1 MVETIIVVEGGRG
14 VMVLAQ
20 YLYDKLVVPQR
31 ERMREEAA
39 ARKAR
44 MEADREA
51 ARKEGM
57 EAGRKEVSEVR
68 EEARKEGM
76 EAGRKEGMEAGR
88 EEVIRALHRDWRRRR
103 REALLQGEPFNEPSP
118 IDRLRECG
126 E

>member
-31 ERMREEAA
+31 ERMRDEAA

-44 MEADREA
+44 MEA
-51 ARKEGM
+51 ARKEDM
-57 EAGRKEVSEVR
+57 EAG
-68 EEARKEGM
+68 RKEGM

>member
-1 MVETIIVVEGGRG
+1 
-14 VMVLAQ
+14 MVLAQ

-31 ERMREEAA
+31 ERMRDEAA

-44 MEADREA
+44 MEA
-51 ARKEGM
+51 ARKED
-57 EAGRKEVSEVR
+57 
-68 EEARKEGM
+68 
-76 EAGRKEGMEAGR
+76 MEAGR

-118 IDRLRECG
+118 IDRLRESD

>member
-14 VMVLAQ
+14 VVVLAQ

-31 ERMREEAA
+31 ERMRDEAA

-44 MEADREA
+44 MEA
-51 ARKEGM
+51 ARKEDM
-57 EAGRKEVSEVR
+57 EAG
-68 EEARKEGM
+68 RKEGM